1 MQATTKYRS
10 LFTGKEIDETLKS
23 VRDKIDKSSITQSYT
38 GGESDK
44 VVSAAAVKGLS
55 DAFDKTF
62 TADGVR
68 NLIEQATDSN
78 VYTDEDK
85 RKVGAIN
92 VQFKGT
98 VIDIP
103 SRDAIDTAK
112 YLGGEVLLV
121 LRNTA
126 DLSEFQY
133 WDGVLEKWSPVSGG
147 ASAKDKATLP
157 AGTTVIASYE
167 MGSISGAKY
176 LVHGKS
182 TAKDSHVVEVMITN
196 KLTAINWSQYGEVVA
211 GDEVFTLSVGL
222 NGNGVDIELSVTTTQ
237 PSSVISI
244 VKQAD
249 F

>member
-1 MQATTKYRS
+1 MQAGTKYRS
-10 LFTGKEIDETLKS
+10 LFSGKEIDETLKS
-23 VRDKIDKSSITQSYT
+23 VRDKIDKSSITDSYA
-38 GGESDK
+38 GGELDK
-44 VVSAAAVKGLS
+44 VVSAAAVKSLS

-68 NLIEQATDSN
+68 TLIDEATDSN

-85 RKVGAIN
+85 RKVGQIN
-92 VQFKGT
+92 TQFKGT
-98 VIDIP
+98 VIDVP
-103 SRDAIDTAK
+103 SRDAIDVSK
-112 YLGGEVLLV
+112 YVGGEVILV

-133 WDGVLEKWSPVSGG
+133 WDGVSLKWLPVSGG

-157 AGTTVIASYE
+157 SGTTVIASYE
-167 MGSISGAKY
+167 MGSVHGAKY

-182 TAKDSHVVEVMITN
+182 TANDSHVVEVMITN
-196 KLTAINWSQYGEVVA
+196 KLTAIAWSQYGEVVA
-211 GDEVFTLSVGL
+211 GNDVFTVSVGL

-237 PSSVISI
+237 ASSVISI